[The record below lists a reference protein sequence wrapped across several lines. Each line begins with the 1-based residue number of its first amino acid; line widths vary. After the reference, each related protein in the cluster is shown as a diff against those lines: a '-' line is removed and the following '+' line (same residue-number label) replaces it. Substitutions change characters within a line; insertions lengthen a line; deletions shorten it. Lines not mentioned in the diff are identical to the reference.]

1 MYAFSGLS
9 RRYASGREGKGRG
22 RGGEKEEEKEEGEE
36 LEKRGR

>member
-9 RRYASGREGKGRG
+9 RRYASGREGSEE
-22 RGGEKEEEKEEGEE
+22 GGEREKEEEEEEGEE